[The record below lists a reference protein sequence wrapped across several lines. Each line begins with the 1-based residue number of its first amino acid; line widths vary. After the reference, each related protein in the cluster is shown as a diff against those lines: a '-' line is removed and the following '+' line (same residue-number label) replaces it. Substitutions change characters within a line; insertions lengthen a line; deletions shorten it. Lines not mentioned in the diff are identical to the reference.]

1 MMSMLWRGT
10 DGDGHDHDGADDDDD
25 DDGVAA
31 MMT

>member
-1 MMSMLWRGT
+1 MSMLWRGT

-25 DDGVAA
+25 GVAA

>member
-1 MMSMLWRGT
+1 MSMLWRGT

-25 DDGVAA
+25 DGVAA